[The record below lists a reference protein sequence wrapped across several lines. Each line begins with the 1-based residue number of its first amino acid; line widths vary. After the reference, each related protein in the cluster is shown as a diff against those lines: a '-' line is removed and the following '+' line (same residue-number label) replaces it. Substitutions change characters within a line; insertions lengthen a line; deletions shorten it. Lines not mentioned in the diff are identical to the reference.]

1 LLLLLERAA
10 DIRRFL
16 HRELKT
22 GIDAMLYGIS
32 AGVRFV
38 IDSTTWQASEEDAS
52 LEESASEMEDIRISD
67 LEYGDS
73 EELGSSL
80 GDDWTAAETEAADVT
95 PGEPKQNGWERW
107 FDWGTYYRAS
117 P

>member
-1 LLLLLERAA
+1 
-10 DIRRFL
+10 
-16 HRELKT
+16 
-22 GIDAMLYGIS
+22 MLYGIS

-38 IDSTTWQASEEDAS
+38 IDSTTWQASEEYAS
-52 LEESASEMEDIRISD
+52 LEELASEMEDIRISD
-67 LEYGDS
+67 LEHGNS